1 MANVSIVVEDKVI
14 SVDGDGRVGEYTFP
28 ANLWAMQLNGNEG
41 QAEWTDGPN
50 TDITPDDV
58 AQYVAM
64 WEANTPEAEPEL
76 ELTAQEVI
84 NNDSLAYLDSTD
96 WYAIRYAET
105 GVAVPSDVTTARA
118 AARSAIVV

>member
-1 MANVSIVVEDKVI
+1 MATIQIVTEDKFI

-28 ANLWAMQLNGNEG
+28 ANLWAIQLNGNEG

-58 AQYVAM
+58 AQYVTM
-64 WEANTPEAEPEL
+64 WEANAPEAAAEP
-76 ELTAQEVI
+76 TAQEVT
-84 NNDSLAYLDSTD
+84 NVESMSYLDSTD

>member
-41 QAEWTDGPN
+41 QAEWIDGPN

-58 AQYVAM
+58 AQYVTM
-64 WEANTPEAEPEL
+64 WEANAPEAAAEP
-76 ELTAQEVI
+76 TAQEII
-84 NNDSLAYLDSTD
+84 NGNSLAYLKNTD

>member
-1 MANVSIVVEDKVI
+1 MAKVSIVVEDKVI

-58 AQYVAM
+58 AQYVTM
-64 WEANTPEAEPEL
+64 WEANAPEAEAEP
-76 ELTAQEVI
+76 TAQEVT
-84 NNDSLAYLDSTD
+84 NVESMSYLDSTD